1 MGGISWV
8 QTSFWRSKDTVPGT
22 AVLQKASKEEVASGV
37 GLFLSYLHVME
48 ELAVPKST
56 RLWHN
61 IPPNVGKF
69 QRRLDNRGSGSL
81 TSATPKPLRV
91 AKPGNTIKSLKLFK
105 DMWRSVLKG
114 DLSISHLNI
123 QRLVQYT
130 EAFPHEHEP
139 QYSPTSAHW
148 GCVRDDRKLLCRSN
162 FEVHFRNWRKPFPR

>member
-1 MGGISWV
+1 M
-8 QTSFWRSKDTVPGT
+8 
-22 AVLQKASKEEVASGV
+22 LQKASKEEVASGV

-48 ELAVPKST
+48 ELAVPRST

-105 DMWRSVLKG
+105 DM
-114 DLSISHLNI
+114 
-123 QRLVQYT
+123 
-130 EAFPHEHEP
+130 
-139 QYSPTSAHW
+139 
-148 GCVRDDRKLLCRSN
+148 
-162 FEVHFRNWRKPFPR
+162 